1 MKTIKELLCRTTQI
15 LRGNNLL
22 EMVRCT
28 RLLRKGGGGGGEG
41 MNRAFKD
48 GEDRESVF
56 TLPSLMRPANGGFE
70 TVFGA

>member
-1 MKTIKELLCRTTQI
+1 
-15 LRGNNLL
+15 
-22 EMVRCT
+22 
-28 RLLRKGGGGGGEG
+28 